1 MFSKHFLKKTP
12 WIWILMFLGIQST
25 WSQQTLCVGSI
36 STYHVDI
43 TENNGQGTLGSIY
56 EWEVMQDNF
65 SGNINLLNASGN
77 QISIDW
83 NDSPAGNYTL
93 VVTETN
99 GSDCAS
105 SQSLQVILR
114 PLHVVNLEDKIVCID
129 PQTGLWQEQIVFA
142 TGYNENQFSFQW
154 AKDGVLLTHQGSF
167 LNISEA
173 GTYTVSITN
182 NQTGCV
188 QTGSATVTVAQPLIV
203 TGTIETPF
211 NAVQQISVQVS
222 GGIGPFEYSLNN
234 AGFQDAS
241 TFQVTESGLYTVDVR
256 DASGCGTASI
266 ELYAL
271 DYMKYFTPNGDGVHD
286 YWMVNGLP
294 NPSQSMI
301 TIFDRYGKVMYQ
313 FKGNQIG
320 WNGQYNGQNVTAT
333 DYWFVIDFVDFS
345 GQNRQFKSHFALKR

>member
-1 MFSKHFLKKTP
+1 MPLKKLTYQLMFSKHFLKKTP

-173 GTYTVSITN
+173 GT
-182 NQTGCV
+182 
-188 QTGSATVTVAQPLIV
+188 
-203 TGTIETPF
+203 
-211 NAVQQISVQVS
+211 
-222 GGIGPFEYSLNN
+222 
-234 AGFQDAS
+234 
-241 TFQVTESGLYTVDVR
+241 
-256 DASGCGTASI
+256 
-266 ELYAL
+266 
-271 DYMKYFTPNGDGVHD
+271 
-286 YWMVNGLP
+286 
-294 NPSQSMI
+294 
-301 TIFDRYGKVMYQ
+301 
-313 FKGNQIG
+313 
-320 WNGQYNGQNVTAT
+320 
-333 DYWFVIDFVDFS
+333 
-345 GQNRQFKSHFALKR
+345 